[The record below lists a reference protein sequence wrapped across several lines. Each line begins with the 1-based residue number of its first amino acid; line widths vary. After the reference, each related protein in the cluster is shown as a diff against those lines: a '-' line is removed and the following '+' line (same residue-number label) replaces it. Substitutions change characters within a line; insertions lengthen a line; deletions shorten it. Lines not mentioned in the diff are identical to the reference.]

1 MTTVVTLS
9 EAARARADELI
20 RSGQCTSFGEVVQ
33 AAMVDDEESW
43 MDEPVDLDTLSPDHR
58 AAVEDGLADIK
69 AGRVVEADVVFDRL
83 IAKYK
88 AMAAER

>member
-20 RSGQCTSFGEVVQ
+20 RSGRCTSFGEVVR
-33 AAMVDDEESW
+33 AAMVDDDESW
-43 MDEPVDLDTLSPDHR
+43 MDEPVDLDTLSSEDR
-58 AAVEDGLADIK
+58 AAVEEGLADIE
-69 AGRVVEADVVFDRL
+69 AGRVVDADVVFDRL

-88 AMAAER
+88 AMAVER